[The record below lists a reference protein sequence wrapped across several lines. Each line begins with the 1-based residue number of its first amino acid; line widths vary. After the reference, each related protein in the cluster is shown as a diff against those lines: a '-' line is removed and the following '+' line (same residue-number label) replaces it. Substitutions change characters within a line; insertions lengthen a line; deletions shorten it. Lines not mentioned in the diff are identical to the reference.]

1 MLPDAVSLASHAAH
15 SAPGMSGLAYVAS
28 GEGEDKAAVSLL
40 TCGADGALSSRPMGE
55 NADADAALA
64 DATSISTGTAVTP
77 LTCLAATSGVF
88 AVGDESNYVRV
99 SLRGERWRKSGRR
112 R

>member
-28 GEGEDKAAVSLL
+28 SGEENTVSLL
-40 TCGADGALSSRPMGE
+40 TCGADGALSSRPIGE
-55 NADADAALA
+55 TALA
-64 DATSISTGTAVTP
+64 DATSISTGTAITP
-77 LTCLAATSGVF
+77 LTCLAASSGVF

-99 SLRGERWRKSGRR
+99 RLRGERWRKSGRR